1 MPIRKN
7 FKFATVMLRLALSRV
22 LPKFVAPP
30 VFFMIQVIRF
40 LSPSP
45 QIHFTLLSCDCVLAS
60 CSHILKNT
68 GV

>member
-40 LSPSP
+40 SVHLLR
-45 QIHFTLLSCDCVLAS
+45 FTQPLLSCDCVLAS
-60 CSHILKNT
+60 WRLARTC
-68 GV
+68 